1 MRIKYF
7 KYFYGNTIGPEDLL
21 SFKAEI
27 IAETSIG
34 VVDDRKNEFGK
45 GSSK

>member
-7 KYFYGNTIGPEDLL
+7 KHFMGILLGPEALF

-27 IAETSIG
+27 IAETSVG